1 MTSLDDIKGVR
12 FEFAVRILALKDG
25 DKEYHGL
32 LCGDGALF
40 MAYEASTDLWRVTHA
55 ATGKLVRLCRY
66 FDEAVM
72 VCGILSREDWSAF
85 STPAGRAHLKARR
98 DEVLE
103 EVDQWLAESARHDGD
118 DEEDEP

>member
-1 MTSLDDIKGVR
+1 MASLDDIKGIR
-12 FEFAVRILALKDG
+12 FEFAVRTIALVDG

-55 ATGKLVRLCRY
+55 ATGKLIRLSRF

-72 VCGILSREDWSAF
+72 ICGLLSREDWSTF
-85 STPAGRAHLKARR
+85 STRAGRAHLKARR

-103 EVDQWLAESARHDGD
+103 EVDQRLAESARHDGD
-118 DEEDEP
+118 DEEDQL